1 MPYSGS
7 TFTNV
12 AGATTAV
19 AGDVVQSATWDNIHT
34 DYATA
39 FTQVMSQVVA
49 GVTNRNILWMNGG
62 CEIWQQ
68 GAGGSSSIAVASAA
82 TAYTAD
88 RWYLLNG
95 ASLAQVVAAVTGLT
109 SQSQLAA
116 RIRRNA
122 GITTSTLATW
132 GYPLDSDELQ
142 RMRGKIV
149 TFSCVVQAGANWSP
163 TSGTLT
169 VALYVGT
176 GATVRKR
183 GAGFTSETTVLS
195 ISTNLT
201 AGGAVT
207 AISGSSSAVVPAT
220 SAQGELQFTWTPTGA
235 AGAADDITI
244 DDVMVE
250 AQLSS
255 TTWAPTNFDRLPFL
269 TMLRGCQRYFAKTFE
284 YGVAPAGGAG
294 YQGALGVN
302 VGNIQAPFI
311 WWQYPVD
318 MRATAGITTFNPV
331 TATNSNWHDIVASAD
346 VVVSVNA
353 TNTGSKAT
361 LIFSATA
368 TTAVVPLNTFY
379 IHAMASAG
387 I

>member
-1 MPYSGS
+1 MPFSGS

-19 AGDVVQSATWDNIHT
+19 AGDIVQSATWNAIHS

-39 FTQVMSQVVA
+39 FTQVLSQVVA
-49 GVTNRNILWMNGG
+49 GITNRNILWMNGG

-68 GAGGSSSIAVASAA
+68 GAGSASSIAVASAA
-82 TAYTAD
+82 TNYTAD

-109 SQSQLAA
+109 TNSQLAA

-122 GITTSTLATW
+122 GITTTTVSTF

-142 RMRGKIV
+142 RMRGKIA

-163 TSGTLT
+163 ASGTLT

-176 GATVRKR
+176 GAVAKR

-207 AISGSSSAVVPAT
+207 AISGSSSAIVPTTAT
-220 SAQGELQFTWTPTGA
+220 QGELQFTWTPSGA
-235 AGAADDITI
+235 AGAADDISI

-250 AQLSS
+250 SQLSA
-255 TTWAPTNFDRLPFL
+255 TTWTPTNFDRIAFPN
-269 TMLRGCQRYFAKTFE
+269 MLQGCQRFFNKTFN
-284 YGVAPAGGAG
+284 YSVAPAQTGGL
-294 YQGALGVN
+294 QGALVN
-302 VGNIQAPFI
+302 QAIANSSPFI
-311 WWQYPVD
+311 WWQFPTE
-318 MRATAGITTFNPV
+318 MRVTASIVTFNPS
-331 TATNSNWHDIVASAD
+331 AGNANWRDVVAAAD
-346 VVVSVNA
+346 VVVSVDSA
-353 TNTGSKAT
+353 LGGGTKA
-361 LIFSATA
+361 IFIYGATA
-368 TTAVVPLNTFY
+368 TATLVPTHNLY
-379 IHAMASAG
+379 IHAIASAG